1 MNVSLPQSSE
11 KKQELPEA
19 WEPVH
24 TCSAHSVLKGLGYV
38 DVLDCVFSANARELI
53 FSSLFF
59 LPSPASVFSS

>member
-1 MNVSLPQSSE
+1 MSAFLSLPKRNRSCQRPGS
-11 KKQELPEA
+11 LC
-19 WEPVH
+19 

-53 FSSLFF
+53 FSSLSF